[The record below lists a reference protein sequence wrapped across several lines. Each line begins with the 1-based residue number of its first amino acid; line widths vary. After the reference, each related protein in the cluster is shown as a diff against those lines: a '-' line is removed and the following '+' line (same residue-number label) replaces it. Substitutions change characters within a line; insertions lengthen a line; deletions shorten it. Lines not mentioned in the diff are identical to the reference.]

1 MYGNSNLMNKG
12 ISAVNEIRNYVK
24 GLQNSLMESSE
35 NEKKLKSQIELLE
48 EEKTNLKEEIVK
60 FQEQIKL
67 LKLAKQLDG
76 EGVDKTKE
84 VKLMIN
90 EMLREID
97 KCIALM
103 NK

>member
-1 MYGNSNLMNKG
+1 MNKG

-48 EEKTNLKEEIVK
+48 AEKTNLKEEIAK

-76 EGVDKTKE
+76 EGGDKTKE

>member
-1 MYGNSNLMNKG
+1 MNKG

-24 GLQNSLMESSE
+24 GLHNSLTESSE
-35 NEKKLKSQIELLE
+35 NEKKLKSQIEQLG
-48 EEKTNLKEEIVK
+48 EEKTNLKEEIIK
-60 FQEQIKL
+60 LQEQIKI

>member
-1 MYGNSNLMNKG
+1 MNKG
-12 ISAVNEIRNYVK
+12 ISAVNEIRTYVK

-35 NEKKLKSQIELLE
+35 NEKKLKSQIELLG
-48 EEKTNLKEEIVK
+48 EEKTNLKEEIVNL
-60 FQEQIKL
+60 QEQIKL

-97 KCIALM
+97 KCIALI

>member
-1 MYGNSNLMNKG
+1 MNKE

-24 GLQNSLMESSE
+24 GLQNSFTESSE
-35 NEKKLKSQIELLE
+35 NEKKLKSQIEQLGK
-48 EEKTNLKEEIVK
+48 EKTNLKEEIVK
-60 FQEQIKL
+60 LQEQVKI

>member
-1 MYGNSNLMNKG
+1 MNKG

-35 NEKKLKSQIELLE
+35 NEKKLKSQIELLG

-60 FQEQIKL
+60 LQEQIKL

-76 EGVDKTKE
+76 EGVNKTKE

>member
-1 MYGNSNLMNKG
+1 MNKG

-24 GLQNSLMESSE
+24 GLQNSLTEGSE
-35 NEKKLKSQIELLE
+35 NEKKLKNQIELLG
-48 EEKTNLKEEIVK
+48 EEKVTLKDEIVK
-60 FQEQIKL
+60 LQEQIKL

-76 EGVDKTKE
+76 EGIEKTKE

-97 KCIALM
+97 KCIALI

>member
-1 MYGNSNLMNKG
+1 MNKG
-12 ISAVNEIRNYVK
+12 ISAVNDIRIYVK
-24 GLQNSLMESSE
+24 GLQNSLKESSE
-35 NEKKLKSQIELLE
+35 NEKKLKNQIEHLG
-48 EEKTNLKEEIVK
+48 EEKTLLKEEILK
-60 FQEQIKL
+60 LQEQIKL

>member
-1 MYGNSNLMNKG
+1 MNKG

-24 GLQNSLMESSE
+24 GLQNSLTESSE
-35 NEKKLKSQIELLE
+35 NETKLKSQIEQLG
-48 EEKTNLKEEIVK
+48 EEKANLKEEIVK
-60 FQEQIKL
+60 LQEQIKI

>member
-1 MYGNSNLMNKG
+1 MNKG

-24 GLQNSLMESSE
+24 GLQNSLMKSSE
-35 NEKKLKSQIELLE
+35 NEKKLKSQIELLG

-60 FQEQIKL
+60 LREQIKI

>member
-1 MYGNSNLMNKG
+1 MNKG

-35 NEKKLKSQIELLE
+35 NEKKLKSQIELLG

-60 FQEQIKL
+60 LQEQIKL

-76 EGVDKTKE
+76 EGGDKTKE

>member
-1 MYGNSNLMNKG
+1 MDKG
-12 ISAVNEIRNYVK
+12 ISAVNEIRNYVR

-35 NEKKLKSQIELLE
+35 NEKKLKSQIELLG

-60 FQEQIKL
+60 LQEQIKL

>member
-1 MYGNSNLMNKG
+1 MNKG

-24 GLQNSLMESSE
+24 GLQNSLMKSSE
-35 NEKKLKSQIELLE
+35 NEKKLKSQIELLG

-60 FQEQIKL
+60 LQEQIKL

>member
-1 MYGNSNLMNKG
+1 MNKG
-12 ISAVNEIRNYVK
+12 ISAVNEIINYVK
-24 GLQNSLMESSE
+24 VLQNSLAESSK
-35 NEKKLKSQIELLE
+35 NEKKLKSQIEQLG
-48 EEKTNLKEEIVK
+48 EEKTNLNVEIVK
-60 FQEQIKL
+60 LQEQIKI
-67 LKLAKQLDG
+67 LKLAKQIDG

>member
-1 MYGNSNLMNKG
+1 
-12 ISAVNEIRNYVK
+12 
-24 GLQNSLMESSE
+24 ME
-35 NEKKLKSQIELLE
+35 K
-48 EEKTNLKEEIVK
+48 KTNLKEEIVK
-60 FQEQIKL
+60 LQEQIKL

>member
-1 MYGNSNLMNKG
+1 MNKG

-24 GLQNSLMESSE
+24 GLQNSLTESSE
-35 NEKKLKSQIELLE
+35 NEKKLKSQIEQLGV
-48 EEKTNLKEEIVK
+48 EKTNLNEEIVK
-60 FQEQIKL
+60 LQEQIKI

>member
-1 MYGNSNLMNKG
+1 MNKG

-24 GLQNSLMESSE
+24 GLQNSLAESSK
-35 NEKKLKSQIELLE
+35 NEKKLKNQIEQLG
-48 EEKTNLKEEIVK
+48 EEKTNLSEEIVK
-60 FQEQIKL
+60 LQEQIKI
-67 LKLAKQLDG
+67 LKLAKQIDG

>member
-1 MYGNSNLMNKG
+1 MNKE

-48 EEKTNLKEEIVK
+48 EEKTNLKEEIIK
-60 FQEQIKL
+60 LQEQIKL
-67 LKLAKQLDG
+67 LTLAKQLDG

-97 KCIALM
+97 KCIALI

>member
-1 MYGNSNLMNKG
+1 MNKG

-24 GLQNSLMESSE
+24 VLQNSLTESSE
-35 NEKKLKSQIELLE
+35 NETKLKSQIEQLG

-60 FQEQIKL
+60 LQEQIKI

>member
-1 MYGNSNLMNKG
+1 MNKG

-24 GLQNSLMESSE
+24 RLQYSLTESSE
-35 NEKKLKSQIELLE
+35 NEKKLKSQIEQLG

-60 FQEQIKL
+60 LQEQIKI
-67 LKLAKQLDG
+67 LKLAKQLDS
-76 EGVDKTKE
+76 EGIDKTKE

>member
-35 NEKKLKSQIELLE
+35 NEKKLKSQIELLG

-60 FQEQIKL
+60 LQEQIKL

>member
-1 MYGNSNLMNKG
+1 MNKG

-24 GLQNSLMESSE
+24 GLQNSLTESSE
-35 NEKKLKSQIELLE
+35 NERKLKSQIEQLG

-60 FQEQIKL
+60 LQEQIKI

>member
-1 MYGNSNLMNKG
+1 MNKG

-24 GLQNSLMESSE
+24 GLQNSLTESSE

-48 EEKTNLKEEIVK
+48 RKNQLKEEIVK
-60 FQEQIKL
+60 LQEQIKI

>member
-1 MYGNSNLMNKG
+1 MNKG

-48 EEKTNLKEEIVK
+48 AEKTNLKEEIVK

-76 EGVDKTKE
+76 
-84 VKLMIN
+84 
-90 EMLREID
+90 
-97 KCIALM
+97 
-103 NK
+103 

>member
-1 MYGNSNLMNKG
+1 MNKG

-24 GLQNSLMESSE
+24 GLQNTLMKSSE
-35 NEKKLKSQIELLE
+35 NEKKLKSQIEQLG

-60 FQEQIKL
+60 LQEQIKI

>member
-12 ISAVNEIRNYVK
+12 ISAVNEIRTYVK

-35 NEKKLKSQIELLE
+35 NEKKLKSQIELLG
-48 EEKTNLKEEIVK
+48 EEKTNLKEEIVNL
-60 FQEQIKL
+60 QEQIKL

-97 KCIALM
+97 KCIALI

>member
-1 MYGNSNLMNKG
+1 MNKG

-35 NEKKLKSQIELLE
+35 NEKKLKSQIELLG
-48 EEKTNLKEEIVK
+48 EEKSNLKEEIVK
-60 FQEQIKL
+60 LQEQIKL

>member
-1 MYGNSNLMNKG
+1 MNKG

-35 NEKKLKSQIELLE
+35 NEKKLKSQIELLG
-48 EEKTNLKEEIVK
+48 EEKTNLKEEIVNL
-60 FQEQIKL
+60 QEQIKL

-97 KCIALM
+97 KCIALI

>member
-1 MYGNSNLMNKG
+1 MNKG

-35 NEKKLKSQIELLE
+35 NEKKLKSQIELLG
-48 EEKTNLKEEIVK
+48 EEKTNLKEEILK
-60 FQEQIKL
+60 LQEQIKL

>member
-1 MYGNSNLMNKG
+1 MNKG

-24 GLQNSLMESSE
+24 GLQNSLIESSE

-60 FQEQIKL
+60 LQEQIKL

>member
-1 MYGNSNLMNKG
+1 MNKG

-24 GLQNSLMESSE
+24 GLQNSLAESSE
-35 NEKKLKSQIELLE
+35 NEKKLKSQIEQLG
-48 EEKTNLKEEIVK
+48 EEKTNLNVEIVK
-60 FQEQIKL
+60 LQEQIKI
-67 LKLAKQLDG
+67 LKLAKQIDG

>member
-1 MYGNSNLMNKG
+1 MNKG

-24 GLQNSLMESSE
+24 GLQNSLTESSD
-35 NEKKLKSQIELLE
+35 NEKKLKSQIEQLG

-60 FQEQIKL
+60 LQEQIKI

>member
-1 MYGNSNLMNKG
+1 MNKG

-24 GLQNSLMESSE
+24 GLQNSLTESSK
-35 NEKKLKSQIELLE
+35 NEKKLKNQIEQLG
-48 EEKTNLKEEIVK
+48 EEKTNLSEEIVK
-60 FQEQIKL
+60 LQEQIKI
-67 LKLAKQLDG
+67 LKLAKQIDG

>member
-1 MYGNSNLMNKG
+1 M
-12 ISAVNEIRNYVK
+12 
-24 GLQNSLMESSE
+24 
-35 NEKKLKSQIELLE
+35 
-48 EEKTNLKEEIVK
+48 EIVK
-60 FQEQIKL
+60 LQEQIKI
-67 LKLAKQLDG
+67 LKLAKQIDG

>member
-1 MYGNSNLMNKG
+1 MNKG

-24 GLQNSLMESSE
+24 GLQNSLTESSE
-35 NEKKLKSQIELLE
+35 NEKKLKSQIEQLG
-48 EEKTNLKEEIVK
+48 EEKTNLKEEIIK
-60 FQEQIKL
+60 PQEQIKI